1 MAFVLSSFIC
11 YVLLLFVECSL
22 CYVDFFTQAELETEE
37 ILETGSV
44 GIQPRG
50 KAFIKVVK
58 NELSTKE
65 LGLVIIF

>member
-1 MAFVLSSFIC
+1 M
-11 YVLLLFVECSL
+11 
-22 CYVDFFTQAELETEE
+22 DFFAQAKLETEE

-50 KAFIKVVK
+50 KASINVVK